1 MLNYHVLYKQRPCS
15 LFMKRSLPEIQFSGT
30 QYQPQNFVEGKLNKV
45 FPKKNWY
52 LYKALFED
60 FEKSS
65 SIAKKRRKALVSI
78 LLNHLGVVLVPPLIC
93 ILLMEIIH

>member
-1 MLNYHVLYKQRPCS
+1 
-15 LFMKRSLPEIQFSGT
+15 MKRSLPEIQFSGT

-65 SIAKKRRKALVSI
+65 SIAKKKKKSPSQHTFKPFGGSTRSTTNLHFIDGNNTLKI
-78 LLNHLGVVLVPPLIC
+78 ECGDT
-93 ILLMEIIH
+93 EI

>member
-1 MLNYHVLYKQRPCS
+1 MLIYYVVLYKQRPCS
-15 LFMKRSLPEIQFSGT
+15 LLMKRSLPEIQFSGT

-65 SIAKKRRKALVSI
+65 SIAKNEEKPWSAYF
-78 LLNHLGVVLVPPLIC
+78 
-93 ILLMEIIH
+93 

>member
-1 MLNYHVLYKQRPCS
+1 M
-15 LFMKRSLPEIQFSGT
+15 
-30 QYQPQNFVEGKLNKV
+30 YQPQNFVEGKLNKV

-78 LLNHLGVVLVPPLIC
+78 LLNHLGVVTRSTTNLHFIDGNNTLKIEC
-93 ILLMEIIH
+93 GDTEI